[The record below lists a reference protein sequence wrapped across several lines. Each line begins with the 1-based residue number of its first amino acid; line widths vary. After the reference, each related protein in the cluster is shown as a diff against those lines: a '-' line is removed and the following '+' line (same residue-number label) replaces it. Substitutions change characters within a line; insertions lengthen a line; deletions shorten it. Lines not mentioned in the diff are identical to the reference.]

1 MPSERLNSLDNM
13 AEDIHVRHA
22 AQVLDEIEAHASDP
36 ALLQRSI
43 ILVGERLIDDG
54 DAAITAAACGDGIEH
69 GTVLGAVTARLN
81 NHASLN
87 SESFVQGRQALLG
100 GVGRRIG
107 AVRGVGKFRRG
118 TEDMAMSVASQ

>member
-54 DAAITAAACGDGIEH
+54 DAAITAAACGDDIEH
-69 GTVLGAVTARLN
+69 RSGVRAVTARLT
-81 NHASLN
+81 NHPSRD
-87 SESFVQGRQALLG
+87 SPSSVQGRRARL
-100 GVGRRIG
+100 G
-107 AVRGVGKFRRG
+107 AV
-118 TEDMAMSVASQ
+118 